1 MNLLT
6 LWLISDNERVDD
18 KIEFERGSDPEE
30 MLNVRYIAGELRKT
44 KHAFTLSR
52 QGVHRYITNILY
64 SLRMDQDPWDKI
76 QVSPATGPSIIYHV
90 SDLKGGCEGAI
101 LDIVDQILYISVQ
114 RICE

>member
-6 LWLISDNERVDD
+6 LWLISDNDRVDD

-44 KHAFTLSR
+44 KHVFTLSR
-52 QGVHRYITNILY
+52 QGVHRYVTNILY

-90 SDLKGGCEGAI
+90 SDLKEAEQAI
-101 LDIVDQILYISVQ
+101 LDIVDQILYMSVE